1 MFAFS
6 VSVCVYVFVFPFAF
20 ALIICILQQQN
31 HIVVG
36 KHKFIILA
44 VLLTA
49 AVTAGAQDGNF
60 EAMANAS
67 VMQNGLWSVNNNQAG
82 LADLQKFAVG
92 INYQNRFQL
101 AETSTKS
108 VAVALHTRTGN
119 FALSFNRFG
128 YSEYSENSFGLAYAR
143 QFGERVSAGLQF
155 DYLNIN
161 QPSAYGNNGVFL
173 FEVGLQAKPIDNM
186 QVGVHVFNPTRAKM
200 AEYEDERVNTSFRL
214 GASYFFSNIVQL
226 AAEVEKTM
234 QTDLRCKVGIEYQL
248 ISNLYLRTGFR
259 SKPNEFCFGA
269 GYTFKGLTFDFSF
282 ATHQYLPM
290 STQISL
296 MYSL

>member
-1 MFAFS
+1 M
-6 VSVCVYVFVFPFAF
+6 
-20 ALIICILQQQN
+20 
-31 HIVVG
+31 G
-36 KHKFIILA
+36 KFRFIILA
-44 VLLTA
+44 VWLCVPT
-49 AVTAGAQDGNF
+49 VAGAQNGNF

-67 VMQNGLWSVNNNQAG
+67 VMQNGLWAVNNNQAG
-82 LADLQKFAVG
+82 LADIQKFAFGV
-92 INYQNRFQL
+92 NYQNRFQL
-101 AETSTKS
+101 EETSTKS
-108 VAVALHTRTGN
+108 VAAALHTRTGN

-128 YSEYSENSFGLAYAR
+128 YSLYSENSFGLAYAR
-143 QFGERVSAGLQF
+143 KFGESVSAGLQF
-155 DYLNIN
+155 DYLSVN
-161 QPSAYGNNGVFL
+161 QSAAYGNNGVFL
-173 FEVGLQAKPIDNM
+173 FEVGLQYCPITNL
-186 QVGVHVFNPTRAKM
+186 QIGAHVYNPTKAKM

-214 GASYFFSNIVQL
+214 GANYYFSQIVQL

-234 QTDLRCKVGIEYQL
+234 QTDIRCKVGLEYQI
-248 ISNLYLRTGFR
+248 ISDLYLRTGFR

>member
-1 MFAFS
+1 MYAYDDAKVEMFF
-6 VSVCVYVFVFPFAF
+6 
-20 ALIICILQQQN
+20 ICHKQQKTIILQQQN
-31 HIVVG
+31 HTIVT

-44 VLLTA
+44 ALLA
-49 AVTAGAQDGNF
+49 SAVTAGAQDGNF

-82 LADLQKFAVG
+82 LADLQRFAVG

-108 VAVALHTRTGN
+108 VAAALHTRTGN

-161 QPSAYGNNGVFL
+161 QPSAYGSNGVFL

-186 QVGVHVFNPTRAKM
+186 QVGVHVFNPTKAKM
-200 AEYEDERVNTSFRL
+200 AEYEDERVNTSFRF
-214 GASYFFSNIVQL
+214 GASYFFSQIVQL

-234 QTDLRCKVGIEYQL
+234 QTDLRCKVGLEYQ
-248 ISNLYLRTGFR
+248 IINNLFLRTGFR

-269 GYTFKGLTFDFSF
+269 GYTYKGLTFDFAFS
-282 ATHQYLPM
+282 THQYLPM
-290 STQISL
+290 STQVSL
-296 MYSL
+296 KYSL

>member
-1 MFAFS
+1 MFF
-6 VSVCVYVFVFPFAF
+6 
-20 ALIICILQQQN
+20 ICHKQQKTIILQQQN
-31 HIVVG
+31 HTIVG
-36 KHKFIILA
+36 KQRFIILA
-44 VLLTA
+44 VLLVA

-82 LADLQKFAVG
+82 LADLQRFAVG

-108 VAVALHTRTGN
+108 VAAALHTRTGN

-128 YSEYSENSFGLAYAR
+128 YSQYSENSFGLAYAR

-161 QPSAYGNNGVFL
+161 QTSAYGNNGVFL

-186 QVGVHVFNPTRAKM
+186 QVGVHVFNPTKAKM
-200 AEYEDERVNTSFRL
+200 AEYEDERVNTSFRF
-214 GASYFFSNIVQL
+214 GANYYFSQIVQL

-234 QTDLRCKVGIEYQL
+234 QTDLRCKVGLEYQI

-269 GYTFKGLTFDFSF
+269 GYTYKGLTFDFAFS
-282 ATHQYLPM
+282 THQYLPM
-290 STQISL
+290 STQVSL
-296 MYSL
+296 KYSL

>member
-1 MFAFS
+1 MYAYGDAKVEMFF
-6 VSVCVYVFVFPFAF
+6 
-20 ALIICILQQQN
+20 ICHKQQKTIILQQQN
-31 HIVVG
+31 HTIVG
-36 KHKFIILA
+36 KHRFIILA
-44 VLLTA
+44 VLLAA

-82 LADLQKFAVG
+82 LADLQRFAVG

-108 VAVALHTRTGN
+108 VAAALHTSTGN

-128 YSEYSENSFGLAYAR
+128 YSQYSENSFGLAYAR

-173 FEVGLQAKPIDNM
+173 FEVGLQAKPIDNL
-186 QVGVHVFNPTRAKM
+186 QVGVHVFNPTKAKM
-200 AEYEDERVNTSFRL
+200 AEYEDERVNTSFRF
-214 GASYFFSNIVQL
+214 GASYFFSQIVQV

-234 QTDLRCKVGIEYQL
+234 QTDLRCKVGLEYQ
-248 ISNLYLRTGFR
+248 IINNLFLRTGFR

-269 GYTFKGLTFDFSF
+269 GYTYKGLTFDFAFS
-282 ATHQYLPM
+282 THQYLPM
-290 STQISL
+290 STQVSL
-296 MYSL
+296 KYSL

>member
-1 MFAFS
+1 M
-6 VSVCVYVFVFPFAF
+6 
-20 ALIICILQQQN
+20 QQQN
-31 HIVVG
+31 HSNVG
-36 KHKFIILA
+36 KLKQIILA
-44 VLLTA
+44 VALLA
-49 AVTAGAQDGNF
+49 AMRAGAQDGHF
-60 EAMANAS
+60 EAMGNAS
-67 VMQNGLWSVNNNQAG
+67 VMQSGLWSVNNNQAG
-82 LADLQKFAVG
+82 LANLQNFTVG
-92 INYQNRFQL
+92 VSYQNRFQL

-108 VAVALHTRTGN
+108 VAAAIHTQTGN
-119 FALSFNRFG
+119 FGLSFNRFG
-128 YSEYSENSFGLAYAR
+128 YSQYSENSFGLAYAR
-143 QFGERVSAGLQF
+143 TFGEWVSAGLQF

-173 FEVGLQAKPIDNM
+173 FEVGLIAKPITNL
-186 QVGVHVFNPTRAKM
+186 QIGAHIYNPTKAKM

>member
-1 MFAFS
+1 M
-6 VSVCVYVFVFPFAF
+6 
-20 ALIICILQQQN
+20 
-31 HIVVG
+31 G
-36 KHKFIILA
+36 KHRFIILA
-44 VLLTA
+44 VLLAT

-108 VAVALHTRTGN
+108 VAAALHTRTGN

-128 YSEYSENSFGLAYAR
+128 YSQYSENSFGLAYAR

-200 AEYEDERVNTSFRL
+200 AEYEDERVNTSFRF
-214 GASYFFSNIVQL
+214 GVNYFFSDIVQL

-234 QTDLRCKVGIEYQL
+234 QTDLRCKVGLEYQL

-269 GYTFKGLTFDFSF
+269 GYTFKGLTFDFAFS
-282 ATHQYLPM
+282 THQYLPM
-290 STQISL
+290 STQVSL
-296 MYSL
+296 KYSL

>member
-1 MFAFS
+1 M
-6 VSVCVYVFVFPFAF
+6 
-20 ALIICILQQQN
+20 QQQN
-31 HIVVG
+31 HTIVT
-36 KHKFIILA
+36 KHRFIILA
-44 VLLTA
+44 VLLAA

-67 VMQNGLWSVNNNQAG
+67 VMQSGLWSVNNNQAG
-82 LADLQKFAVG
+82 LADLQRFAVG

-108 VAVALHTRTGN
+108 VAAALHTRTGN

-143 QFGERVSAGLQF
+143 QFGDAVSAGLQF
-155 DYLNIN
+155 DYLNVN
-161 QPSAYGNNGVFL
+161 QTSAYGNNGVFL
-173 FEVGLQAKPIDNM
+173 FEVGLIAKPITNL
-186 QVGVHVFNPTRAKM
+186 QIGAHIYNPTKAKM

-214 GASYFFSNIVQL
+214 GASYFFSDIVQL

-234 QTDLRCKVGIEYQL
+234 QTDLRYKVGLEYQI

-269 GYTFKGLTFDFSF
+269 GYTFKGLTFDFAFS
-282 ATHQYLPM
+282 THQYLPM
-290 STQISL
+290 STQVSL
-296 MYSL
+296 KYSL

>member
-1 MFAFS
+1 M
-6 VSVCVYVFVFPFAF
+6 F

-36 KHKFIILA
+36 KHRFIILA
-44 VLLTA
+44 VLLAA

-108 VAVALHTRTGN
+108 VAAALHTRTGN

-200 AEYEDERVNTSFRL
+200 AEYEDERVNTSFRF
-214 GASYFFSNIVQL
+214 GVNYFFSQIVQL

-234 QTDLRCKVGIEYQL
+234 QTDLRCKVGLEYQL

-269 GYTFKGLTFDFSF
+269 GYTFKGLTFDFAFS
-282 ATHQYLPM
+282 THQYLPM
-290 STQISL
+290 STQVSL
-296 MYSL
+296 KYSL

>member
-1 MFAFS
+1 MFVFS

-36 KHKFIILA
+36 KHRFIILA
-44 VLLTA
+44 VLLAT

-108 VAVALHTRTGN
+108 VAAALHTRTGN

-128 YSEYSENSFGLAYAR
+128 YSQYSENSFGLAYAR

-200 AEYEDERVNTSFRL
+200 AEYEDERVNTSFRF
-214 GASYFFSNIVQL
+214 GVNYFFSQIVQL

-234 QTDLRCKVGIEYQL
+234 QTDLRYKVGLEYQI

-269 GYTFKGLTFDFSF
+269 GYTFKGLTFDFAFS
-282 ATHQYLPM
+282 THQYLPM
-290 STQISL
+290 STQVSL
-296 MYSL
+296 KYSL

>member
-1 MFAFS
+1 MYAYDDAKVEMFF
-6 VSVCVYVFVFPFAF
+6 
-20 ALIICILQQQN
+20 ICHKQQKTIILQQQN
-31 HIVVG
+31 HTIVT
-36 KHKFIILA
+36 KHRFIILA
-44 VLLTA
+44 ALLA
-49 AVTAGAQDGNF
+49 SAVTAGAQDGNF

-82 LADLQKFAVG
+82 LADLQRFAVG

-108 VAVALHTRTGN
+108 VAAALHTRTGN

-161 QPSAYGNNGVFL
+161 QPSAYGSNGVFL

-186 QVGVHVFNPTRAKM
+186 QVGVHVFNPTKAKM
-200 AEYEDERVNTSFRL
+200 AEYEDERVNTSFRF
-214 GASYFFSNIVQL
+214 GVNYFFSQIVQL

-234 QTDLRCKVGIEYQL
+234 QTDLRCKVGIEYQ
-248 ISNLYLRTGFR
+248 IINNLYLRTGFR

-269 GYTFKGLTFDFSF
+269 GYTFKGLTFDFAFS
-282 ATHQYLPM
+282 THQYLPM
-290 STQISL
+290 STQVSL
-296 MYSL
+296 KYSL

>member
-1 MFAFS
+1 M
-6 VSVCVYVFVFPFAF
+6 
-20 ALIICILQQQN
+20 
-31 HIVVG
+31 G
-36 KHKFIILA
+36 KHRFIILA
-44 VLLTA
+44 VLLAA

-108 VAVALHTRTGN
+108 VAAALHTRTGN

-200 AEYEDERVNTSFRL
+200 AEYEDERVNTSFRF
-214 GASYFFSNIVQL
+214 GVNYFFSQIVQL

-234 QTDLRCKVGIEYQL
+234 QTDLRCKVGLEYQL

-269 GYTFKGLTFDFSF
+269 GYTFKGLTFDFAFS
-282 ATHQYLPM
+282 THQYLPM
-290 STQISL
+290 STQVSL
-296 MYSL
+296 KYSL

>member
-1 MFAFS
+1 MYAYDDAKVEMFF
-6 VSVCVYVFVFPFAF
+6 
-20 ALIICILQQQN
+20 ICHKQQKTIILQQQN
-31 HIVVG
+31 HTIVT

-44 VLLTA
+44 ALLA
-49 AVTAGAQDGNF
+49 SAVTAGAQDGNF

-82 LADLQKFAVG
+82 LADLQRFAVG

-108 VAVALHTRTGN
+108 VAAALHTRTGN

-161 QPSAYGNNGVFL
+161 QPSAYGSNGVFL

-186 QVGVHVFNPTRAKM
+186 QVGVHVFNPTKAKM
-200 AEYEDERVNTSFRL
+200 AEYEDERVNTSFRF
-214 GASYFFSNIVQL
+214 GVNYFFSQIVQL

-234 QTDLRCKVGIEYQL
+234 QTDLRCKVGIEYQ
-248 ISNLYLRTGFR
+248 IINNLYLRTGFR

-269 GYTFKGLTFDFSF
+269 GYTFKGLTFDFAFS
-282 ATHQYLPM
+282 THQYLPM
-290 STQISL
+290 STQVSL
-296 MYSL
+296 KYSL